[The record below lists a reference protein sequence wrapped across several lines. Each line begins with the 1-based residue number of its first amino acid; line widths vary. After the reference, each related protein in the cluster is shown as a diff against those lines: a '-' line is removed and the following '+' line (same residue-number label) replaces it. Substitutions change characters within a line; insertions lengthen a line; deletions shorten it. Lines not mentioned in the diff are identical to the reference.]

1 MYMQGL
7 TFEYPLWFLLLCG
20 LAGLAVALLLY
31 YRDTTFRE
39 QGTWLNL
46 LLGALRWLAYSL
58 IAALLLSPLL
68 KYVEKDIQPPVVVLA
83 QDASESIPLG
93 TDTATYQANWKQ
105 LLGQLRKDYEVVVY
119 QFGDAVRE
127 DDALKFQD
135 KRSNLQD
142 ALAHISDLY
151 TNQNLGAVILA
162 SDGIYNE
169 GANPAYGN
177 FQLQA
182 PVYTIGL
189 GDTTKR
195 RDLVLRRV
203 FHNKIAYLNDR
214 FSIQIDISAQN
225 ANGSNSRLSVSRIV
239 GQNTQSLH
247 SEEIT
252 IDSENFFQTKEI
264 ILDATAAG
272 VQRYRISLSGIGNEV
287 STANNSRDIFVD
299 VLDAKQKILLLAAN
313 PHPDITA
320 LKQALSGGKNN
331 EVEVAYARNF
341 SGEIQDFD
349 LLILHQLPGKKNGME
364 AVLSTAAKLKKPILY
379 IVGEETNINQ
389 FNAAQTLLSIQPKSA
404 AANDVGAKLAA
415 NFSLFKVG
423 DELRQGIPSFPPLQ
437 AAFGDFTA
445 GPNSSTSLL
454 QRIGKVDTDYP
465 LLLLGESEGA
475 RQAVLAATGIWQWR
489 LFDFLDRQNHQRFDE
504 LVSQITQYLSVQE
517 DKRRFRVTTAKRLYD
532 ENETVVL
539 DAELYNSNYELIN
552 EPEATLLVTDEEG
565 KEYSY
570 SFSRRLN
577 TYTLDAGILPVG
589 NYRYRAASRLSGE
602 QLTYDGQFSVQ
613 SVDVERFVLE
623 AEHGTLR
630 LLSDRFGG
638 QFLLPQDM
646 NQLPEILAASGTVK
660 PILYSSSNTR
670 SILNLRWLFFGLLG
684 FLTLEWFL
692 RRYFGGY

>member
-1 MYMQGL
+1 MQGL
-7 TFEYPLWFLLLCG
+7 TFEYPLWFLLFCG

-31 YRDTTFRE
+31 YRDTTFQE
-39 QGTWLNL
+39 KGAWLNG
-46 LLGALRWLAYSL
+46 LLGVLRWLVFST

-68 KYVEKDIQPPVVVLA
+68 KYLEKDIQDPIVVVA
-83 QDASESIPLG
+83 QDASESIALG
-93 TDTATYQANWKQ
+93 MSDTAAYKASWKQ
-105 LLGQLRKDYEVVVY
+105 LLGQLRGNYQLVVY

-127 DDALKFQD
+127 GEELQFED

-151 TNQNLGAVILA
+151 SNQNLGAVVLA

-195 RDLVLRRV
+195 RDLILRRV

-214 FSIQIDISAQN
+214 FSIQVDISAQN
-225 ANGSNSRLSVSRIV
+225 SKGSHSRLSIARVV
-239 GQNTQSLH
+239 GSGSQALH

-252 IDSENFFQTKEI
+252 IDGDDFFQTKEI
-264 ILDATAAG
+264 ILDASEAG
-272 VQRYRISLSGIGNEV
+272 VQRYRISLSGIGDEV

-299 VLDAKQKILLLAAN
+299 VLDARQKILLLAAS

-320 LKQALSGGKNN
+320 LRQALVKGKNN
-331 EVEVAYARNF
+331 EVEVAYARDF
-341 SGEIQDFD
+341 SGDIRDFD
-349 LLILHQLPGKKNGME
+349 LIVLHQLPGKKAGIE
-364 AVLSTAAKLKKPILY
+364 PIIASAAQLKKPIWY
-379 IVGEETNINQ
+379 IVGEETNFNQ
-389 FNAAQTLLSIQPKSA
+389 FNAAQTLLSIRLRNAS
-404 AANDVGAKLAA
+404 ANDVGAKLAG

-423 DELRQGIPSFPPLQ
+423 EELRQLIPSYPPLQ
-437 AAFGDFTA
+437 AAFGDFAA
-445 GPNSSTSLL
+445 GPNTSTMLL
-454 QRIGKVDTDYP
+454 QRIGRVDTDYP
-465 LLLLGESEGA
+465 LLLLGESKGT

-489 LFDFLDRQNHQRFDE
+489 LFDYLDRQNHERFDE
-504 LVSQITQYLSVQE
+504 LISQISQYLSVQE
-517 DKRRFRVTTAKRLYD
+517 DKRRFRVTSAKRLFD
-532 ENETVVL
+532 ENEPVVL

-552 EPEATLLVTDEEG
+552 EPEATLLITDEEG
-565 KEYSY
+565 REYSY
-570 SFSRRLN
+570 SFSRRTN

-589 NYRYRAASRLSGE
+589 NYRYQAKTNLSGE
-602 QLTYDGQFSVQ
+602 ALTYEGQFSVQ
-613 SVDVERFVLE
+613 SVEVERFVLE
-623 AEHGTLR
+623 ADHGTLR
-630 LLSDRFGG
+630 LLSERFGG

-646 NQLPEILAASGTVK
+646 QQLPEILAGSGTVK
-660 PILYSSSNTR
+660 PILYSSTNTR
-670 SILNLRWLFFGLLG
+670 SILNWKWLFFGLLG

>member
-1 MYMQGL
+1 MQGL
-7 TFEYPLWFLLLCG
+7 TFEYPVWFLLFCG

-31 YRDTTFRE
+31 YKDTTFRE
-39 QGTWLNL
+39 KGGWLNV
-46 LLGALRWLAYSL
+46 LLGVLRWLVFST

-68 KYVEKDIQPPVVVLA
+68 KYLEKDIQAPVVVVA
-83 QDASESIPLG
+83 QDVSESIALG
-93 TDTATYQANWKQ
+93 TADTAAYKAKWKQ
-105 LLGQLRKDYEVVVY
+105 LLGALRGDYELVVY

-127 DDALKFQD
+127 GETLQFED

-189 GDTTKR
+189 GDTTRR
-195 RDLVLRRV
+195 RDLLLRRV

-225 ANGSNSRLSVSRIV
+225 AKGSRSRLSVARVV
-239 GQNTQSLH
+239 GSGSQALH
-247 SEEIT
+247 SEEIS
-252 IDSENFFQTKEI
+252 IDSDDFFQTKEV

-272 VQRYRISLSGIGNEV
+272 VQRYRISLSGIGDEV

-299 VLDAKQKILLLAAN
+299 VLDARQKILLLAAS

-320 LKQALSGGKNN
+320 IKQALVKGKNN
-331 EVEVAYARNF
+331 EVAVAYARSF
-341 SGEIQDFD
+341 SGDIRDFD
-349 LLILHQLPGKKNGME
+349 LLVLHQLPGKKAGIE
-364 AVLSTAAKLKKPILY
+364 PVLASAAQLKKPIWY
-379 IVGEETNINQ
+379 IVGEETNLNQ
-389 FNAAQTLLSIQPKSA
+389 FNANQALLSIRPKNA
-404 AANDVGAKLAA
+404 AANEVGAKLAG
-415 NFSLFKVG
+415 NFSLFTVG
-423 DELRQGIPSFPPLQ
+423 EELRQAIPSYPPLQ

-445 GPNSSTSLL
+445 GPNTNTMLL
-454 QRIGKVDTDYP
+454 QRIGRVDTNYP
-465 LLLLGESEGA
+465 LLLLGEAKGA
-475 RQAVLAATGIWQWR
+475 RQAVLAGTGLWQWR
-489 LFDFLDRQNHQRFDE
+489 LFDFLDRQNHERFDE
-504 LVSQITQYLSVQE
+504 LVSQISQYLSVQE
-517 DKRRFRVTTAKRLYD
+517 DKRRFRVTSAKRLFD
-532 ENETVVL
+532 ENEPVLL

-552 EPEATLLVTDEEG
+552 EPDATLLITDEAG
-565 KEYSY
+565 QEYSY
-570 SFSRRLN
+570 SFSRRTN

-589 NYRYRAASRLSGE
+589 NYRYQAKANAGGE
-602 QLTYDGQFSVQ
+602 ALTYDGQFSVQ

-623 AEHGTLR
+623 ADHSTLR
-630 LLSDRFGG
+630 LLSERFGG

-646 NQLPEILAASGTVK
+646 QQLPELLAASGTVK
-660 PILYSSSNTR
+660 PILYSSTNTR
-670 SILNLRWLFFGLLG
+670 SILNWKWLFFGLLG